1 LRAVYTIAGRRI
13 LIDALD
19 DWSARSISYYF
30 SQSFLQAVVTNRD
43 PSPDAVIRI
52 RSGATP
58 PPLPSRLFNFEVP
71 ENGVCFTDGKSL
83 QFDFNGSRVDIGPD
97 AQPRADVW
105 ITHDFEVGSSVLSQ
119 IISQALCGVLRRCE
133 VYAFHGAGVIPP
145 GHDDA
150 LLITGPSGCG
160 KTTLTL
166 QLAACGWNYLADDTL
181 ILTRNHELL
190 EAHAL
195 RKFFGLRRD
204 TISALQL
211 SQVAAAARPTPYKV
225 RVAPQ
230 DLFSSNQ
237 IQRARA
243 AGIIFP
249 TITGEPKSKVR
260 RLAGAEAM
268 TKLLRLSP
276 WAGYDK
282 PTAPQYLRFL
292 ADLATDY
299 ATFELLA
306 GSDLL
311 ENRIVVADLCAGC
324 FTR

>member
-1 LRAVYTIAGRRI
+1 
-13 LIDALD
+13 
-19 DWSARSISYYF
+19 
-30 SQSFLQAVVTNRD
+30 
-43 PSPDAVIRI
+43 
-52 RSGATP
+52 
-58 PPLPSRLFNFEVP
+58 
-71 ENGVCFTDGKSL
+71 
-83 QFDFNGSRVDIGPD
+83 
-97 AQPRADVW
+97 
-105 ITHDFEVGSSVLSQ
+105 
-119 IISQALCGVLRRCE
+119 VLRRCD

-181 ILTRNHELL
+181 ILTKDQGLL

-195 RKFFGLRRD
+195 RKFFGLTRE
-204 TISALQL
+204 TVGALQL
-211 SQVAAAARPTPYKV
+211 SQVATVATAASTKV

-243 AGIIFP
+243 AAIIFP
-249 TITGEPKSKVR
+249 KITGNSKSEVR
-260 RLAGAEAM
+260 RLTDAEAM

-282 PTAPQYLRFL
+282 PTAPQYVRFL
-292 ADLATDY
+292 ATLAKDC
-299 ATFELLA
+299 ATFEFIAGTDVLDNKILA
-306 GSDLL
+306 
-311 ENRIVVADLCAGC
+311 ADLCAAC
-324 FTR
+324 LNK